1 MFGRLA
7 QLVRAPALQAGG
19 RRFESY
25 IAHQTL
31 LRLLDESACNK
42 FRTWFN
48 ELEHDG
54 LIGSDHRSSTADRE
68 TSLTLTADSKSLAN
82 SLIEN
87 VSKVIVGKSDTVELA
102 LVALICN
109 GHVLIEDVPGV
120 GKTMLVRSIA
130 TSTGCDYRRMQFTPD
145 LLPSDVTGASVFNQK
160 TGNFEF
166 RPGPIMAQI
175 VLADEINRATPK
187 TQSALLEAMGEQQV
201 TVEGTTRELP
211 SPFMVLATQN
221 PIEYEG
227 TFPLPEAQLDR
238 FFMRVSL
245 GYPDA
250 EQEVAIMDRREHLDP
265 IDELKPVCTPE
276 DIAKLQAEADD
287 VYIDALVK
295 QYIVEIANATRLHPE
310 AALGVSPRASIN
322 LMKGGKAYA
331 LLQERDYVVPDDIKA
346 IAVATLA
353 HRVLLTPSARMREV
367 TQETVIADVLNQVS
381 VPGASVRRS

>member
-1 MFGRLA
+1 M
-7 QLVRAPALQAGG
+7 
-19 RRFESY
+19 
-25 IAHQTL
+25 
-31 LRLLDESACNK
+31 
-42 FRTWFN
+42 
-48 ELEHDG
+48 
-54 LIGSDHRSSTADRE
+54 
-68 TSLTLTADSKSLAN
+68 TLTVDSKTLVN
-82 SLIEN
+82 TLIEN
-87 VSKVIVGKSDTVELA
+87 VSNVIVGKSDAVELV
-102 LVALICN
+102 LVALISN

-145 LLPSDVTGASVFNQK
+145 LLPSDVTGASIFNQQ
-160 TGNFEF
+160 TGEFNF

-201 TVEGTTRELP
+201 TVEGVTRQLP
-211 SPFMVLATQN
+211 NPFMVMATQN

-238 FFMRVSL
+238 FFMRISL

-250 EQEVAIMDRREHLDP
+250 EQEVAIMDRRENGDP
-265 IDELKPVCTPE
+265 IDSLKAVCTPD
-276 DIAKLQAEADD
+276 DISKLQLAAEE
-287 VYIDALVK
+287 VFIDALVK
-295 QYIVEIANATRLHPE
+295 QYIVELSNATRLHPE

-331 LLQERDYVVPDDIKA
+331 MLHDRDYVVPDDIKA
-346 IAVATLA
+346 IAIPTLA

-367 TQETVIADVLNQVS
+367 TQETVINDVLNQVS
-381 VPGASVRRS
+381 VPGASVRKS

>member
-1 MFGRLA
+1 M
-7 QLVRAPALQAGG
+7 
-19 RRFESY
+19 
-25 IAHQTL
+25 
-31 LRLLDESACNK
+31 
-42 FRTWFN
+42 
-48 ELEHDG
+48 
-54 LIGSDHRSSTADRE
+54 
-68 TSLTLTADSKSLAN
+68 TLTVDSKTLVN
-82 SLIEN
+82 TLIEN
-87 VSKVIVGKSDTVELA
+87 VSNVIVGKRDAVELV
-102 LVALICN
+102 LVALISN

-145 LLPSDVTGASVFNQK
+145 LLPSDVTGASIFNQQ
-160 TGNFEF
+160 TGEFNF

-201 TVEGTTRELP
+201 TVEGVTRQLP
-211 SPFMVLATQN
+211 NPFMVMATQN

-238 FFMRVSL
+238 FFMRISL

-250 EQEVAIMDRREHLDP
+250 EQEVAIMDRRENGDP
-265 IDELKPVCTPE
+265 IDSLKAVCTPD
-276 DIAKLQAEADD
+276 DISKLQLAAEE
-287 VYIDALVK
+287 VFIDALVK
-295 QYIVEIANATRLHPE
+295 QYIVELSNATRLHPE

-331 LLQERDYVVPDDIKA
+331 MLHDRDYVVPDDIKA
-346 IAVATLA
+346 IAIPTLA

-367 TQETVIADVLNQVS
+367 TQETVIKDVLNQVS
-381 VPGASVRRS
+381 VPGASVRKS